1 MIIFPKLIRNLIALA
16 VLAVFSQMA
25 IAQQVKSGSYL
36 AVAQR
41 LDTEKALRSPVSVIR
56 VYGMAPGALW
66 TPARLQSLLEAIE
79 NSQSHGLEPR
89 DYHLSVLTSATRTAD
104 IEVFATDAY
113 LTLAGHLLGG
123 RVDPVSLEPTWNAK
137 GRSRDLPAY
146 LLETLADASATPA
159 QSLEKLAPSQPRYA
173 RLREALAHYNGVL
186 QRGGWPKVNGSGLLK
201 PGQTAAWVPA
211 LRARLIAS
219 GDYPSELREDAYY
232 DAELVHA
239 VKGFQLRSNLEP
251 DGIVGPV
258 TLRKLNLSVHD
269 RVSQIKVN
277 LERWRWLPEDMGYR
291 HIRVNIAD
299 YRLEVHEGPD
309 VTEIFD
315 VVVGRTY
322 RQTPIFSGSMSYLVL
337 NPWWEVPSKLAR
349 QDLLPKFQKDPE
361 IIREMGYHIIDAHG
375 QRVDPYSVDWN
386 ALTPARF
393 PYRVRQEPGEKNA
406 LGRVKFMFPNQHA
419 VYLHDTPSRDLF
431 GKVRRDFSSGCI
443 RVNDPLDLAAWV
455 LRGTPQWS
463 EARLMEVAG
472 SGRETVVNMKDR
484 IPVHLLYWTVVV
496 NDETGDVRFIEDIY
510 ERDARVWAAIQNR

>member
-1 MIIFPKLIRNLIALA
+1 MIVFPKFIRNLIALA
-16 VLAVFSQMA
+16 ALAVFSQTLLAQQAKPNPYLA
-25 IAQQVKSGSYL
+25 IAQRLHAEKS
-36 AVAQR
+36 
-41 LDTEKALRSPVSVIR
+41 LRSPVSVKR
-56 VYGMAPGALW
+56 VYGMTQAALW

-79 NSQSHGLEPR
+79 SSQSHGLEPS
-89 DYHLSVLTSATRTAD
+89 DYHLAVLADSSVPAER
-104 IEVFATDAY
+104 EVFATDAY

-137 GRSRDLPAY
+137 GRSRDLPVY
-146 LLETLADASATPA
+146 LLETIVDDSTTPA
-159 QSLEKLAPSQPRYA
+159 QSLERLAPSQPRYA
-173 RLREALAHYNGVL
+173 RLREALAHYNAVL
-186 QRGGWPKVNGSGLLK
+186 QRGGWPKVNGGGLLK
-201 PGQTAAWVPA
+201 PGQTASWVPT

-219 GDYPSELREDAYY
+219 GDYQGGLRDETYY

-239 VKGFQLRSNLEP
+239 IKTFQMRSNLEP
-251 DGIVGPV
+251 DGIVGPI
-258 TLRKLNLSVHD
+258 TLRKLNLSAQD
-269 RVSQIKVN
+269 RVNQIKVN
-277 LERWRWLPEDMGYR
+277 LERWRWLPEDMGHR

-299 YRLEVHEGPD
+299 YRLEAHEGAN

-337 NPWWEVPSKLAR
+337 NPWWEVPPKLAR
-349 QDLLPKFQKDPE
+349 QDLLPKFQKDPG
-361 IIREMGYHIIDAHG
+361 IFREMGYHILDAQG
-375 QRVDPYSVDWN
+375 QRVDPYSVDWK
-386 ALTPARF
+386 ALTPAKF

-443 RVNDPLDLAAWV
+443 RVSDPLDLAAWV

-496 NDETGDVRFIEDIY
+496 NDETGDIRFIEDIY